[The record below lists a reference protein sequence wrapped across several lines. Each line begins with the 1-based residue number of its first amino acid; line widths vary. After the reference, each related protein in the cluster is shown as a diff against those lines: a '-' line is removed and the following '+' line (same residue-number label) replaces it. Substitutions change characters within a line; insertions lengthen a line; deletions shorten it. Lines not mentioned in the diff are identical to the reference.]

1 MFLYSYNVIAIGMG
15 KTTTIAVIEE
25 TAKVLAQM
33 KLDNNLDSIEDVILG
48 LIKGMEKA
56 IKR

>member
-1 MFLYSYNVIAIGMG
+1 MG
-15 KTTTIAVIEE
+15 KTTTIAVTEE

-33 KLDNNLDSIEDVILG
+33 KLDNDLDSIDAVIQG

>member
-1 MFLYSYNVIAIGMG
+1 MFLYSYNVIATGMG
-15 KTTTIAVIEE
+15 KTTTIAVSEE

-33 KLDNNLDSIEDVILG
+33 KLDNNLDSIEEVILG

-56 IKR
+56 LKR

>member
-1 MFLYSYNVIAIGMG
+1 MG
-15 KTTTIAVIEE
+15 KTTTIAVSEE

-33 KLDNNLDSIEDVILG
+33 KLDNNLDSIEEVILG

-56 IKR
+56 IARGKN